1 MSGVFLN
8 QRFGGDAMLFV
19 SLYTI
24 PSENRN
30 QAQERFKKGGGQP
43 PAGVKMI
50 GRWHS
55 LGGGRGITLLE
66 ANDAQAVAQW
76 AQQWSDLIHFD
87 IYPAID
93 DAGFAK
99 LLS

>member
-1 MSGVFLN
+1 MF
-8 QRFGGDAMLFV
+8 FV
-19 SLYTI
+19 CLYTI

-30 QAQERFKKGGGQP
+30 AAQARFKQGGGLP

-55 LGGGRGITLLE
+55 AVGGRGITIFE
-66 ANDAQAVAQW
+66 AEDAQAIAAW
-76 AQQWSDLIHFD
+76 TQQWSDLITFD
-87 IYPAID
+87 IYPALD

-99 LLS
+99 LLG